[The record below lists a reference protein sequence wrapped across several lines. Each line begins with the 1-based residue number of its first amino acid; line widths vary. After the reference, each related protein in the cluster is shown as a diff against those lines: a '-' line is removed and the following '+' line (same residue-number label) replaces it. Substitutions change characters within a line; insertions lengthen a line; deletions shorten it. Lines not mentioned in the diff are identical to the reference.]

1 MSCDNYLV
9 APRPANHSAGGA
21 ADAWRFWLFFFLLFF
36 LLQLTIAHNTK
47 RADPAT
53 VSRAQRERLCWC
65 SRLAETSLVV
75 PTVEDRAAAAL
86 AEARHLGIA
95 AEQESRLRP
104 AQLSRMPGPV
114 RSLSLSLCR
123 GGWCNWH
130 IENLISK
137 ATAHKIK
144 F

>member
-21 ADAWRFWLFFFLLFF
+21 ADAWRFWLFFFFFFSFFFFFFFLLFF

-75 PTVEDRAAAAL
+75 PTVSRSPGCDR
-86 AEARHLGIA
+86 RD
-95 AEQESRLRP
+95 
-104 AQLSRMPGPV
+104 
-114 RSLSLSLCR
+114 
-123 GGWCNWH
+123 
-130 IENLISK
+130 
-137 ATAHKIK
+137 
-144 F
+144 